1 MTIEQRQAAASDDLG
16 KYPEIEL
23 VDLGALNVAGGT
35 TPSSRVCIT
44 ISLRICPTTA
54 CTRAC

>member
-1 MTIEQRQAAASDDLG
+1 MTTEHSISTAGDNLG

-23 VDLGALNVAGGT
+23 VDLGSLNVAGGT
-35 TPSSRVCIT
+35 TPSSRICIT